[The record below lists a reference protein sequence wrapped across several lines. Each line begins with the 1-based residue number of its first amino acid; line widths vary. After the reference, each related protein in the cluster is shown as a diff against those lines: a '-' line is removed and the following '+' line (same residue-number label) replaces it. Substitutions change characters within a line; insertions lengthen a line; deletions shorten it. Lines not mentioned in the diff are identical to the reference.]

1 MRWYHFVRVR
11 KTLQT
16 SARNGRYLL
25 QGGVTLT
32 GQALSGLVPSPPHR
46 GGAASAARRVRVLAQ
61 RARPA
66 GWLSG
71 MAVGSDTS
79 VYWTEEYA
87 VGTPA
92 SRFELAILVRE
103 IMRST
108 HGLIAHAWINS

>member
-46 GGAASAARRVRVLAQ
+46 GGAASAARRVRVLRPPKFFPRRSARRPHLIQRMATLTGAGGITAHSIFFLWSAAQ
-61 RARPA
+61 VPCASCGEKLSKRAR
-66 GWLSG
+66 
-71 MAVGSDTS
+71 
-79 VYWTEEYA
+79 
-87 VGTPA
+87 
-92 SRFELAILVRE
+92 
-103 IMRST
+103 
-108 HGLIAHAWINS
+108 